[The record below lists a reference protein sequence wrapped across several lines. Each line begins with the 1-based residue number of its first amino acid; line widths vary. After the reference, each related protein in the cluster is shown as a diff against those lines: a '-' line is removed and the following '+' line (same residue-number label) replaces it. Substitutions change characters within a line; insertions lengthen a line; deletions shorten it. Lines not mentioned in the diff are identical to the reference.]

1 MADEKKSSKLED
13 KSKALAAA
21 LAQIEKQFG
30 KGSIM
35 KMDGSHQDENLEV
48 ISTGSLGVDLALGVG
63 GLPRGRIVEIFGPE
77 SSGKTTLCLETIAQ
91 CQKNGGVCAFIDAE
105 NAFDPIY
112 ARKLGVKVEEL
123 MVSQPDTG
131 EQALEICD
139 MLVRSG
145 GVDMVVIDSVA
156 ALVPKAEIE
165 GDMGDSHVGLQARL
179 MSQALRKLTGHIKKT
194 NTLVVFINQIRMKIG
209 VMFGSPETTTGGNAL
224 KFYASVRLDIRRG
237 LQIKK
242 GDDVIGNETKVK
254 VIKNKV
260 APPFRQAEF
269 DILYGEGVSWE
280 GELID
285 LGVKYDIVEKSGAW
299 YSYNGAKIGQ
309 GKDNVRVWLKENPDV
324 ANEIDSKI
332 RAAAGTNIEITEGVR
347 DETDGEE
354 PEE

>member
-1 MADEKKSSKLED
+1 MSND
-13 KSKALAAA
+13 KAKALAAA
-21 LAQIEKQFG
+21 LAQIEKNFG
-30 KGSIM
+30 KGAIM

-165 GDMGDSHVGLQARL
+165 GEMGDSHVGLQARL

-224 KFYASVRLDIRRG
+224 KFYASVRLDIRRTG
-237 LQIKK
+237 QIKK

-332 RAAAGTNIEITEGVR
+332 RTAAGTNIEITEGVR

>member
-1 MADEKKSSKLED
+1 MADEKKSSKSED

-224 KFYASVRLDIRRG
+224 KFYASVRLDIRRTG
-237 LQIKK
+237 QIKK

-254 VIKNKV
+254 VIKNKA